1 MRADLQQAHDAADL
15 RGTLDEALRHPL
27 LRRCL
32 EITARA
38 LESQTVNTE
47 SKPVVVPRQIHG
59 RKEATAP
66 AKDFKRACA
75 GDLDE

>member
-1 MRADLQQAHDAADL
+1 MRRDLQQAHDAADL

-38 LESQTVNTE
+38 LQSQTTNTE
-47 SKPVVVPRQIHG
+47 SKPAVVLYPFKG
-59 RKEATAP
+59 RKALTAP